1 MTKIIS
7 KAYLFFLVL
16 FLPSSILAGG
26 FDEKG
31 EKEEDLRALM
41 TTVVELL
48 SKEKLEIID
57 LEKMLSSRAKL
68 SENKKFWFLESP
80 SLAIRVATEIT
91 ERDKKVIGLRIH
103 PNRIDQL
110 NLSDLKELFGIYRV
124 IMSSKTTWIEFKK
137 IQTES
142 NNFISISAQ
151 LYYPPENAKSPVLTL
166 TLRIE

>member
-1 MTKIIS
+1 VTKIIS

-16 FLPSSILAGG
+16 FLSSSILAGG
-26 FDEKG
+26 VDGKV
-31 EKEEDLRALM
+31 EKEEDLRAFIM
-41 TTVVELL
+41 TAVELL

-80 SLAIRVATEIT
+80 SLAIRVTAEIT

-110 NLSDLKELFGIYRV
+110 NLNDLKGLFGNYRV

-137 IQTES
+137 IQTEP

-151 LYYPPENAKSPVLTL
+151 LHYPPENAKSPVLTL
-166 TLRIE
+166 ALRME